1 VTYFLCQILIN
12 SILQPVWIIDII
24 FIKFG
29 TNPHFHLKKIAPICL
44 LALLLYNTFGLTF
57 AILFFEKDFQVASV
71 TDGKADW
78 KVMKMYLP
86 SLPYSGHVE
95 ITDNIEGLVRKDGNF
110 YNPTHILHENDT
122 LYVTLKSNQAARD
135 QFFELAN
142 AMEILSNPESD
153 FPNNPYS
160 KAIKLLGNLLKNY
173 VSNAFEFTFPATHTF
188 NQQTEFNILPVK
200 DVYASIDIR
209 LPTPPPEFS

>member
-1 VTYFLCQILIN
+1 M
-12 SILQPVWIIDII
+12 
-24 FIKFG
+24 
-29 TNPHFHLKKIAPICL
+29 KKIAPIGL

-57 AILFFEKDFQVASV
+57 AVLFFEKDFKVASL
-71 TDGKADW
+71 TDGKEDW

-86 SLPYSGHVE
+86 SLPYSDNVE
-95 ITDNIEGLVRKDGNF
+95 ISDNIEGLVRQDGNF

-135 QFFELAN
+135 HFFELAN
-142 AMEILSNPESD
+142 AMEMLSNPETD

-173 VSNAFEFTFPATHTF
+173 VPSTFEFDIPKTCFSD
-188 NQQTEFNILPVK
+188 QRSEFNNLPVK
-200 DVYASIDIR
+200 RVYASIDIR
-209 LPTPPPEFS
+209 LPTPPPEFC

>member
-1 VTYFLCQILIN
+1 VTYFLCHMLIN
-12 SILQPVWIIDII
+12 SNLHAAWIIGII

-44 LALLLYNTFGLTF
+44 LALLLYNTFGLSF

-71 TDGKADW
+71 TDVKADW

-86 SLPYSGHVE
+86 SLPYSDNVE
-95 ITDNIEGLVRKDGNF
+95 ITDNIEGLVRQNGDF

-135 QFFELAN
+135 HFFELAN
-142 AMEILSNPESD
+142 AMEMLSNPETD

-160 KAIKLLGNLLKNY
+160 KAIKLLDNLLKNY
-173 VSNAFEFTFPATHTF
+173 VSNTFEFTFLAARTF
-188 NQQTEFNILPVK
+188 DQQTEFNISPVK

>member
-1 VTYFLCQILIN
+1 MLNLEQILI
-12 SILQPVWIIDII
+12 P
-24 FIKFG
+24 
-29 TNPHFHLKKIAPICL
+29 LKKIAPVCL

-57 AILFFEKDFQVASV
+57 AVLFFEKDFQVASIS
-71 TDGKADW
+71 DGKEDW

-86 SLPYSGHVE
+86 SLPYSNNVE
-95 ITDNIEGLVRKDGNF
+95 ISDNIEGLVRQDGNF

-135 QFFELAN
+135 HFFELAN
-142 AMEILSNPESD
+142 AMEMLSNPESD

-173 VSNAFEFTFPATHTF
+173 VPSTFEFDILKTCFSD
-188 NQQTEFNILPVK
+188 QQTEFNILRVK

>member
-1 VTYFLCQILIN
+1 LLNLEQILI
-12 SILQPVWIIDII
+12 P
-24 FIKFG
+24 
-29 TNPHFHLKKIAPICL
+29 LKKIAPVCL

-57 AILFFEKDFQVASV
+57 AVLFFEKDFQVASIS
-71 TDGKADW
+71 DGKEDW

-86 SLPYSGHVE
+86 SLPYSNNVE
-95 ITDNIEGLVRKDGNF
+95 ISDNIEGLVRQDGNF

-135 QFFELAN
+135 HFFELAN
-142 AMEILSNPESD
+142 AMEMLSNPESD

-173 VSNAFEFTFPATHTF
+173 VPSTFEFDILKTCFSD
-188 NQQTEFNILPVK
+188 QQTEFNILRVK